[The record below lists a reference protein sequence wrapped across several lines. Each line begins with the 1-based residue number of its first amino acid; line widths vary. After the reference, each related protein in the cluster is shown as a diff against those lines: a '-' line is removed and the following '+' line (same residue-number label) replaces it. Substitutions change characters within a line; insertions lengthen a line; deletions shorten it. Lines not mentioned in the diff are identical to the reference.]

1 MSRWFYTRNNLG
13 DAGPVVRVLIMAALL
28 AGFVIGVVVALSSN

>member
-13 DAGPVVRVLIMAALL
+13 DAGPAVRVLIIASVLV
-28 AGFVIGVVVALSSN
+28 GFVIGAVAVLSPN